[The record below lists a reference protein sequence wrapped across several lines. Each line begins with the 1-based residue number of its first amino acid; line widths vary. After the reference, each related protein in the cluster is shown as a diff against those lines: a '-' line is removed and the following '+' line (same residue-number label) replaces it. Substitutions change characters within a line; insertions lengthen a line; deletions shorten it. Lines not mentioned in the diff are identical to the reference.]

1 MYLRSETS
9 CWSARCCPEILLLL
23 MMTALDMDCLPYYL
37 MLGDCLDHMLLLM
50 SLARPST
57 MMMMMLTMALTM
69 VLTDPA
75 LAKFLHRSH
84 DELPLVLPQP
94 EMPQLPQQQ
103 HGCQDKLPL
112 VLQTDD
118 VLPQPEPGPD
128 EQLLPLHSLAEGGLT
143 MISLAW
149 GGVVPRILLGEEDL
163 ATLRCSLAQQRS
175 EAARISS
182 GQGDLASLRCYSW
195 AEGGESKTHQT
206 VCSSVDAEESKTHCC
221 SWIKG
226 AETTAA
232 SLYGDYCSCAEG
244 GDSGHCSCAE
254 GGEITDHCCSCAEG
268 GETTDHCSCAEGG
281 ETTDHCSC
289 AEGGHIDCCS
299 SSMATT
305 LGLLWGRMEE
315 RKEIDEMTTYT
326 KLPRH

>member
-94 EMPQLPQQQ
+94 EMPQLPQQ

-182 GQGDLASLRCYSW
+182 GQGDLATLRCSLAHQRGEAARISLGEGDLASLRCYSW

-206 VCSSVDAEESKTHCC
+206 VCSSVDAEESKPHCC

-232 SLYGDYCSCAEG
+232 SLYGDY
-244 GDSGHCSCAE
+244 
-254 GGEITDHCCSCAEG
+254 
-268 GETTDHCSCAEGG
+268 
-281 ETTDHCSC
+281 
-289 AEGGHIDCCS
+289 
-299 SSMATT
+299 
-305 LGLLWGRMEE
+305 
-315 RKEIDEMTTYT
+315 
-326 KLPRH
+326 

>member
-75 LAKFLHRSH
+75 LAKFLHRIHDELPYLEMPQPLHRSH

-128 EQLLPLHSLAEGGLT
+128 EQLLPLHPLAEGGLT

-149 GGVVPRILLGEEDL
+149 GGAVPRILLGEEDL
-163 ATLRCSLAQQRS
+163 AHCDVLWHSREARLQGSPLGRGTWPHCDVTPGLR
-175 EAARISS
+175 EARARHTK
-182 GQGDLASLRCYSW
+182 Q
-195 AEGGESKTHQT
+195 
-206 VCSSVDAEESKTHCC
+206 
-221 SWIKG
+221 
-226 AETTAA
+226 
-232 SLYGDYCSCAEG
+232 CA
-244 GDSGHCSCAE
+244 
-254 GGEITDHCCSCAEG
+254 
-268 GETTDHCSCAEGG
+268 
-281 ETTDHCSC
+281 
-289 AEGGHIDCCS
+289 
-299 SSMATT
+299 
-305 LGLLWGRMEE
+305 
-315 RKEIDEMTTYT
+315 
-326 KLPRH
+326 PQ

>member
-1 MYLRSETS
+1 
-9 CWSARCCPEILLLL
+9 
-23 MMTALDMDCLPYYL
+23 
-37 MLGDCLDHMLLLM
+37 M
-50 SLARPST
+50 SLAWPST
-57 MMMMMLTMALTM
+57 MMMTMALTM

-75 LAKFLHRSH
+75 LAEFLHRIHDELPYLEMPQPLHRSH

-94 EMPQLPQQQ
+94 EMPQLPQQ

-143 MISLAW
+143 MISLAS

-195 AEGGESKTHQT
+195 AEGGESK
-206 VCSSVDAEESKTHCC
+206 
-221 SWIKG
+221 
-226 AETTAA
+226 
-232 SLYGDYCSCAEG
+232 
-244 GDSGHCSCAE
+244 
-254 GGEITDHCCSCAEG
+254 
-268 GETTDHCSCAEGG
+268 
-281 ETTDHCSC
+281 
-289 AEGGHIDCCS
+289 
-299 SSMATT
+299 
-305 LGLLWGRMEE
+305 
-315 RKEIDEMTTYT
+315 
-326 KLPRH
+326 